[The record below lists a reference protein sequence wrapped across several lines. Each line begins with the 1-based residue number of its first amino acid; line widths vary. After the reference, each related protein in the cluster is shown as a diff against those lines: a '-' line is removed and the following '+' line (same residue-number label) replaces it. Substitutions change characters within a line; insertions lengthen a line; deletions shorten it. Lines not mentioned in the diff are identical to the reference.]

1 MAIASVSV
9 QQALAVLVDT
19 WFEQDGNHADAPRV
33 STRGLFIDPPP
44 SLSVR
49 VIFIVYQKPLNALA
63 QVR

>member
-44 SLSVR
+44 SVCQTDFYCLPKTIER
-49 VIFIVYQKPLNALA
+49 PAA
-63 QVR
+63 QER